1 MVTRLNNNLEKSLF
15 VLVREIVVYDF
26 DIDAIFRNKQQKW
39 QEIGGME
46 YETDVALQFR
56 IDLATEGAI
65 DNEMAP
71 LLYMSSQI

>member
-1 MVTRLNNNLEKSLF
+1 MVTRLNNNREKSLF

-46 YETDVALQFR
+46 
-56 IDLATEGAI
+56 
-65 DNEMAP
+65 
-71 LLYMSSQI
+71 